1 MIDVSRMC
9 ALAAHRREES
19 RGAHTR
25 ADFPETDDSHWGR
38 VTSVIS
44 IGEDGSMD
52 IGYASYPAIPEELR
66 TLLDTD
72 DPHEED

>member
-1 MIDVSRMC
+1 
-9 ALAAHRREES
+9 
-19 RGAHTR
+19 
-25 ADFPETDDSHWGR
+25 
-38 VTSVIS
+38 VIS